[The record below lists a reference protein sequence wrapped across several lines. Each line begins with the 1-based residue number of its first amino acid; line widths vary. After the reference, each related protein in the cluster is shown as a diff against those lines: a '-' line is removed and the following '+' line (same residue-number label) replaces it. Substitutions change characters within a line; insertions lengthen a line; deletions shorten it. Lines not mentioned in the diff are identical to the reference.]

1 MRWLRA
7 WFLVVFVMLT
17 SSAALAEPGDELTI
31 SLLTMGPGEHPFTK
45 FGHTA
50 IWVHD
55 AQRERD
61 EIYNYGTF
69 SFDSPTALLDSVA
82 GKLPYWLSAQS
93 LEGTLLTYRDQGRS
107 LVASELELSAVQRSA
122 LYEALRENER
132 PEHRYY
138 RYDYFR
144 DNCAT
149 RVRDVIDRVL
159 DGRIHDVSRTP
170 ASMSYREHMLR
181 LLAEDPALY
190 AGLDVAVGRQ
200 SDVPITFWDEA
211 FLPQKLH
218 DLLAATRVPQGSRE
232 LPLIRNERVL
242 LKGHFPAPRATPPR
256 WGAFYVALGLLFG
269 AAFAGLG
276 LAARRSR
283 TARVALGIAYSGAG
297 AALGLLGCALC
308 YLTFFSAHSAAASN
322 YNVLLV
328 PPWALALAVAG
339 IGVARRSSWG
349 ARWAFRAAS
358 AALASSGIALLLLLV
373 MNHAQANGQDLA
385 LALPL
390 WLGAS
395 FAAWQRG
402 GHGMSAPG
410 VQLERS
416 IHPEARAARD
426 LQEEDVV

>member
-7 WFLVVFVMLT
+7 WFLMVVALLT
-17 SSAALAEPGDELTI
+17 SNAAHAEPGDELTV

-55 AQRERD
+55 AQRARD

-69 SFDSPTALLDSVA
+69 SFDSPTALLDSIA
-82 GKLPYWLSAQS
+82 GKLPYWLSVQS
-93 LEGTLLTYRDQGRS
+93 LEGTLLTYQDQGRS
-107 LVASELELSAVQRSA
+107 LVASELELTPAERNA
-122 LYEALRENER
+122 LRDALRENER

-149 RVRDVIDRVL
+149 RVRDVLDRVVG
-159 DGRIHDVSRTP
+159 GRIHAVSGTR

-181 LLAEDPALY
+181 LLADDPALY

-200 SDVPITFWDEA
+200 SDVAITFWDEG

-218 DLLAATRVPQGSRE
+218 DLLAATRVSHAGQE
-232 LPLIRNERVL
+232 LPLIRAERTL
-242 LKGHFPAPRATPPR
+242 LSGQFPIPRATPPSWSR
-256 WGAFYVALGLLFG
+256 IYAAFGLALG
-269 AAFAGLG
+269 AAFAALG

-283 TARVALGIAYSGAG
+283 AARVTLGLAYFVLGAS
-297 AALGLLGCALC
+297 LGLLGCALC

-322 YNVLLV
+322 YNVVLA

-339 IGVARRSSWG
+339 VGVSRATSWG
-349 ARWAFRAAS
+349 ARWALWAAA
-358 AALASSGIALLLLLV
+358 AALASSGLALLLHLL
-373 MNHAQANGQDLA
+373 MDHAQANGQDLA
-385 LALPL
+385 AVLPL

-395 FAAWQRG
+395 FAGYQ
-402 GHGMSAPG
+402 P
-410 VQLERS
+410 RS
-416 IHPEARAARD
+416 RAVEARSAAMEPCEGSTVD
-426 LQEEDVV
+426 P

>member
-7 WFLVVFVMLT
+7 WFLVVFALLT
-17 SSAALAEPGDELTI
+17 SSTANAEPGDELTI

-55 AQRERD
+55 ASRARD

-93 LEGTLLTYRDQGRS
+93 LKGTLLAYQDQGRS
-107 LVASELELSAVQRSA
+107 LVASELELTPAERKA
-122 LYEALRENER
+122 LYEALRENEL

-149 RVRDVIDRVL
+149 RVRDVIDRVVG
-159 DGRIHDVSRTP
+159 GRVHAASRTP

-181 LLAEDPALY
+181 LLADDPALY
-190 AGLDVAVGRQ
+190 VGLDVAVGRQ
-200 SDVPITFWDEA
+200 SDTPITFWDEG

-218 DLLAATRVPQGSRE
+218 DLLAATRVSRGAQE
-232 LPLIRNERVL
+232 LPLIRSERVL
-242 LKGHFPAPRATPPR
+242 LKGQFPAPRATPPR
-256 WGAFYVALGLLFG
+256 WGLVYLALGVVLG

-276 LAARRSR
+276 LASRRSR
-283 TARVALGIAYSGAG
+283 AARTALGLAYVSVGAV
-297 AALGLLGCALC
+297 LGLLGCALC

-328 PPWALALAVAG
+328 PPWALALG
-339 IGVARRSSWG
+339 IVGLGVIRGTSWG
-349 ARWAFRAAS
+349 ARWALWVAAG
-358 AALASSGIALLLLLV
+358 ALASSGLALLLHLP
-373 MNHAQANGQDLA
+373 MAHAQANGQELA
-385 LALPL
+385 TALPL
-390 WLGAS
+390 WLGAT
-395 FAAWQRG
+395 FAACLQNAQ
-402 GHGMSAPG
+402 GMRHR
-410 VQLERS
+410 QLGRLRK
-416 IHPEARAARD
+416 I
-426 LQEEDVV
+426 

>member
-7 WFLVVFVMLT
+7 WFLIVLALLT
-17 SSAALAEPGDELTI
+17 SRAAQAEPGDELTI

-93 LEGTLLTYRDQGRS
+93 LKGTLLTYQDQGRS
-107 LVASELELSAVQRSA
+107 LVASELELTPAERRT
-122 LYEALRENER
+122 LYDALRENER

-149 RVRDVIDRVL
+149 RVRDVIDHVVGGRV
-159 DGRIHDVSRTP
+159 HAASQQP

-181 LLAEDPALY
+181 LVADAPALY
-190 AGLDVAVGRQ
+190 AGLDIAVGRQ
-200 SDVPITFWDEA
+200 SDVALTFWDEG

-218 DLLAATRVPQGSRE
+218 DLLAATRVSRGGRE
-232 LPLIRNERVL
+232 LPLIRSERVL
-242 LKGHFPAPRATPPR
+242 LAGQVAALRATPPSWALR
-256 WGAFYVALGLLFG
+256 YGALGVALGSGFGLLGLG
-269 AAFAGLG
+269 ARRNRAARVTLG
-276 LAARRSR
+276 LAYLA
-283 TARVALGIAYSGAG
+283 VGVV
-297 AALGLLGCALC
+297 LGLLSLALC

-328 PPWALALAVAG
+328 PPWALGLVVAG
-339 IGVARRSSWG
+339 VGVARGKANGTSL
-349 ARWAFRAAS
+349 ARWLATAAVGS
-358 AALASSGIALLLLLV
+358 SALAFLLHALTD
-373 MNHAQANGQDLA
+373 HAQANGQELTV
-385 LALPL
+385 ALPL
-390 WLGAS
+390 WVGAAV
-395 FAAWQRG
+395 AAWKLGQ
-402 GHGMSAPG
+402 GMSTPG
-410 VQLERS
+410 VQ
-416 IHPEARAARD
+416 P
-426 LQEEDVV
+426 